1 MEQQKENEK
10 ELPVDPFEN
19 RDFVNYLGPGNVVE
33 GKFSFKGRTLLKGST
48 VSGKIAASDNET
60 EIYVGPETHIRGDL
74 KGNRI
79 VFGGVMD
86 GTIDA
91 PRLVIARDG
100 VFSGDIATDR
110 GLSVEE
116 GAKLSAQISM
126 KRKKTTKKK

>member
-1 MEQQKENEK
+1 MEHQKEDEK
-10 ELPVDPFEN
+10 ELPENPFESTE
-19 RDFVNYLGPGNVVE
+19 FVNYLGPGNVVE

-48 VSGKIAASDNET
+48 VSGKITASDNET

-74 KGNRI
+74 KGNRV

-100 VFSGDIATDR
+100 VFSGDISTDR

-116 GAKLSAQISM
+116 GARLSAQISM
-126 KRKKTTKKK
+126 KTKKATRKR